1 MTLINKFIMFLELIQ
16 FPFVPLDI
24 YLKKENN
31 IFKNELLQETYVYKI
46 RNEFLEIWSQYF
58 SIQNISNEF
67 EFFEICKRMLLYQF
81 LCKNNEIK
89 NYISPCYFIGK
100 DENNN
105 FFYVENKNSE
115 KEEEEEEKCNFDK
128 IEFLKMFQYLKNEC
142 GFEYGNSKLYFD
154 KNNFLINFSN
164 SSFYLNGERIDSEKN
179 KKDNLNLFFE
189 LFEINNTIDYE
200 ILNYLETLLL
210 LRKNIGFDDDPLDDY
225 LLIFQFLKYLQIFYL
240 ENVNKKYIS
249 FVVNYNDEKLYNNLL
264 KIKNGI
270 ERFN

>member
-1 MTLINKFIMFLELIQ
+1 
-16 FPFVPLDI
+16 
-24 YLKKENN
+24 
-31 IFKNELLQETYVYKI
+31 
-46 RNEFLEIWSQYF
+46 
-58 SIQNISNEF
+58 
-67 EFFEICKRMLLYQF
+67 MLLYQF
-81 LCKNNEIK
+81 LSKNNEIK

-105 FFYVENKNSE
+105 FFYVENMNIE
-115 KEEEEEEKCNFDK
+115 NIHFDK
-128 IEFLKMFQYLKNEC
+128 IEFLKMFQFLKNEC

-154 KNNFLINFSN
+154 KNNLLINFSN
-164 SSFYLNGERIDSEKN
+164 SSFYLNGELIDSEKN
-179 KKDNLNLFFE
+179 TEECNLFFE

-210 LRKNIGFDDDPLDDY
+210 LRKNIGFDDEPYDDY
-225 LLIFQFLKYLQIFYL
+225 LLIFQFLKYLQVFYL